1 MKDGVYCSNGSCP
14 FEDCKSHLKHLAG
27 RELEGEALGVILDDA
42 LDGMLLPG
50 RAVRQDKAAYA

>member
-27 RELEGEALGVILDDA
+27 REPEGKVRIAGLDGVCRRYIGWLVEEALET
-42 LDGMLLPG
+42 
-50 RAVRQDKAAYA
+50 R